1 MQDYEVQ
8 HTITTTIVPSEFTSF
23 THIFATLEEV
33 SDVLMTT

>member
-1 MQDYEVQ
+1 MKYSLQSP
-8 HTITTTIVPSEFTSF
+8 PSFPLEFTSL